1 MFTRDALQPAVD
13 CRPDRILTGSITALD
28 GVRYE
33 ARRQTVSGAL
43 LEDGRVANE
52 HKRHVL
58 AVGERVQLVRHEI
71 ERGPPF
77 VRPEVCAILAIDE
90 HVAGQELLCELCPSL
105 PSPVAAL
112 DAFIVRLVATTICEC
127 AIVAHRRP
135 RK

>member
-77 VRPEVCAILAIDE
+77 
-90 HVAGQELLCELCPSL
+90 
-105 PSPVAAL
+105 
-112 DAFIVRLVATTICEC
+112 
-127 AIVAHRRP
+127 
-135 RK
+135 